1 MQRFPQAEC
10 IANYVEEK
18 RIVRLPKE
26 KSSLSTIIKFKKN
39 NNQKKNKQD
48 RCNMPTIQKFKN
60 THSAPPSNVSNCL
73 RITLTSMIELP
84 VHPPFILIPMSSNI
98 P

>member
-39 NNQKKNKQD
+39 NNQKKTN
-48 RCNMPTIQKFKN
+48 
-60 THSAPPSNVSNCL
+60 
-73 RITLTSMIELP
+73 
-84 VHPPFILIPMSSNI
+84 
-98 P
+98 